1 MDIQI
6 PKLAE
11 AQQNATVTR
20 WLKKPG
26 DSVQKGEPIVEVETE
41 KVNAEVESPADG
53 VMGEILV
60 QEGET
65 APVGVV
71 IGRLTT

>member
-26 DSVQKGEPIVEVETE
+26 DPVQKGEPIVEVETE

-60 QEGET
+60 HEGET

>member
-26 DSVQKGEPIVEVETE
+26 DAVRKGEPIVEVETE
-41 KVNAEVESPADG
+41 KVNAEVEAPADG

-60 QEGET
+60 PDGQS
-65 APVGVV
+65 APVGEV

>member
-1 MDIQI
+1 MDITI

-11 AQQNATVTR
+11 AQLNATVTR
-20 WLKKPG
+20 WLKQPG
-26 DSVQKGEPIVEVETE
+26 DAVKKGETIVEVETE
-41 KVNAEVESPADG
+41 KVNAEVEAPSDG

-60 QEGET
+60 RDGET
-65 APVGVV
+65 APVGEV

>member
-11 AQQNATVTR
+11 AQQDATVTR

-26 DSVQKGEPIVEVETE
+26 DKVRKGEPIVEVETE

-53 VMGEILV
+53 VLGEILV
-60 QEGET
+60 ADGET
-65 APVGVV
+65 APVGQV
-71 IGRLTT
+71 IGRLLT

>member
-6 PKLAE
+6 PKLAD
-11 AQQNATVTR
+11 AQQDATVTR

-26 DSVQKGEPIVEVETE
+26 DAVKKGEPIVEVETE
-41 KVNAEVESPADG
+41 KVNAEVEAPADG

-60 QEGET
+60 GDGET
-65 APVGVV
+65 APVGEV